1 MTLKPPIVTAI
12 PPEKLAPPVLTI
24 KPPELN
30 VKFPLIDDAP
40 VTLIPLVEVI
50 PLHERDFE
58 LLNSIFVLTPSDI
71 ANNGDDTETL

>member
-1 MTLKPPIVTAI
+1 MLTPGTAKV
-12 PPEKLAPPVLTI
+12 EAADTDKVPVML
-24 KPPELN
+24 
-30 VKFPLIDDAP
+30 VFPVIDDAP

-58 LLNSIFVLTPSDI
+58 LLNDIFVLTPSDI